1 MSDIIDRAISMAYAA
16 HRDQMY
22 GGYPYTKHLN
32 DVAGE
37 IFQHFEKRLDFQIAM
52 SAAFLHD
59 TIEDTAVTHEAL
71 FQSFGEKVASI
82 VEAVSKTAGQSFYSY
97 LKQIRSGGE
106 LAVAVKVA
114 DRISNVRHCV
124 FMMKNTPFKQGNA
137 PSFSEKRLAQYMRE
151 HTEFVCRLYDWREKE
166 IEPMWIDLCFLMNE
180 VNGEGYFHPNDIIL
194 AVARASSAL

>member
-1 MSDIIDRAISMAYAA
+1 MSDVIDRAISMAYAA
-16 HRDQMY
+16 HGDQMY

-32 DVAGE
+32 DVGAE
-37 IFQHFEKRLDFQIAM
+37 IFNHFEKRLDFQIAM

-71 FQSFGEKVASI
+71 FQCFGEKIASI
-82 VEAVSKTAGQSFYSY
+82 VEAVSKKPGQSLDSY
-97 LKQIRSGGE
+97 LKQIRRGGE

-114 DRISNVRHCV
+114 DRIANVRHCM
-124 FMMKNTPFKQGNA
+124 FMMKNTPFKVGN
-137 PSFSEKRLAQYMRE
+137 PQSFSEKRLAQYKRE

-166 IEPMWIDLCFLMNE
+166 IEPMWIDLCILMNE
-180 VNGEGYFHPNDIIL
+180 AKGKGYFHPNDIIL